1 MRPSENIGG
10 GTFIIGGSPYHAS
23 ITDLT
28 AYGGLH
34 FLTAWQDINLS
45 LQVTSSNIVHAV
57 QGARRV
63 M

>member
-23 ITDLT
+23 ITDNGF
-28 AYGGLH
+28 GGLH